1 MEEILQEG
9 PSGMCGERES
19 APPGES
25 CVLSAAAQGWW
36 SKGGTEQ
43 GSLIAI
49 SIPGLGRAPGRGHS
63 NPLQYPCLENP
74 MDGGAWWATAHR
86 VTESWT

>member
-19 APPGES
+19 APPGDS

-36 SKGGTEQ
+36 
-43 GSLIAI
+43 
-49 SIPGLGRAPGRGHS
+49 
-63 NPLQYPCLENP
+63 
-74 MDGGAWWATAHR
+74 
-86 VTESWT
+86 